1 MLAGT
6 VILHNCKED
15 CYRAP
20 EPTVFEFVNA
30 SGENLIQNGT
40 LSSSGIV
47 IQQDN
52 GNGSLAGINIE
63 IRDDRKVILKN
74 IGLYDGTRTYHVYLT
89 TEPVKTFDFKISSR
103 PRTDGC
109 DGFTI
114 NDLTIQNISWSG
126 ENGYYK
132 IVVD

>member
-1 MLAGT
+1 MLTGT
-6 VILHNCKED
+6 AILHNCKED
-15 CYRAP
+15 CYKAP

-47 IQQDN
+47 VQQDN
-52 GNGSLAGINIE
+52 GNGNMAGINIE
-63 IRDDRKVILKN
+63 IRDDRKVVLKN
-74 IGLYDGTRTYHVYLT
+74 VGLYDGTRTYHVYLT
-89 TEPVKTFDFKISSR
+89 TEPVKTFDFKISSGQ
-103 PRTDGC
+103 RTDGC
-109 DGFTI
+109 DGFSI
-114 NDLTIQNISWSG
+114 NNLTVENIAWSG

>member
-6 VILHNCKED
+6 AILHNCKED
-15 CYRAP
+15 CYKAP

-40 LSSSGIV
+40 LNSSGIV
-47 IQQDN
+47 VQQDN
-52 GNGSLAGINIE
+52 GNGNMAGINIE
-63 IRDDRKVILKN
+63 IRDDRKVVLKN
-74 IGLYDGTRTYHVYLT
+74 AGLYDGTRTYHVYLT
-89 TEPVKTFDFKISSR
+89 TEPVKTFDFKISSIQR
-103 PRTDGC
+103 ADGC

-114 NDLTIQNISWSG
+114 NNVTVENITWSA
-126 ENGYYK
+126 ENGYYR

>member
-6 VILHNCKED
+6 AILHSCKED
-15 CYRAP
+15 CYQAP
-20 EPTVFEFVNA
+20 APTVFEFVSA

-40 LSSSGIV
+40 LNSSAIV
-47 IQQDN
+47 VQQDN
-52 GNGSLAGINIE
+52 GNGNMAGINIE
-63 IRDDRKVILKN
+63 IRDDRKVVLKN
-74 IGLYDGTRTYHVYLT
+74 VGLYNGTRTYHVYLT
-89 TEPVKTFDFKISSR
+89 TEPVKTFDFKISSS

-114 NDLTIQNISWSG
+114 NNLIVENITWSG